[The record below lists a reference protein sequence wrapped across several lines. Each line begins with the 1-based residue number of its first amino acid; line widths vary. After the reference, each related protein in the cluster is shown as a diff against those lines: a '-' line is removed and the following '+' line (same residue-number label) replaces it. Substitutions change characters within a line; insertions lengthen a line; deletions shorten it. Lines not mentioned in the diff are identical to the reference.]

1 MAAAIL
7 DMDWHMISDTRKRNS
22 VDFDAESMRRIGL
35 IREILPRYNSW
46 YFNHIFGSD
55 FGYSA
60 GYYSYTWS
68 AVLDADAFQA
78 FEETGD
84 IFNKE
89 VALRFRET
97 VLSLG
102 SSVDSDELYRR
113 FRGRD
118 VKPDAYYQRKGFAKR

>member
-1 MAAAIL
+1 M
-7 DMDWHMISDTRKRNS
+7 KK
-22 VDFDAESMRRIGL
+22 VGL
-35 IREILPRYNSW
+35 IKEILPRYNSW

-68 AVLDADAFQA
+68 AVLDADAFEA

-89 VALRFRET
+89 VAARFRDNI
-97 VLSLG
+97 LMLG
-102 SSVDSDELYRR
+102 ASVDSDELYRR

-118 VKPDAYYQRKGFAKR
+118 ASPNAWYARKGFVKR